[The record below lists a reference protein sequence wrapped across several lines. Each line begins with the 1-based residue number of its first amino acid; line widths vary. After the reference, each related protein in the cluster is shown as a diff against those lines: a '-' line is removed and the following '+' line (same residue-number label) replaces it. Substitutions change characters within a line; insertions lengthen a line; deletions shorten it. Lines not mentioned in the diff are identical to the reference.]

1 MGVAQLKTTL
11 QSSIRHARAPIWNQG
26 TLRTL
31 NRQLWQPH
39 KREHAVRFI
48 LGFLAALA
56 AVVVAALAI
65 TYSGSYN
72 VAANV
77 PDAAIVKWFLATNME
92 RSVMNHARGIK
103 APAQLTDEQARQG
116 FRIYKETCVHCHGAP
131 GKDAGD
137 IGKGLNPEPPYL
149 PDTVGRRT
157 RALFFWI
164 IKNGIKM
171 TGMASYGAVHNDDEI
186 WALVAFVQLL
196 PKMTEEQYVKM
207 EQAPGGSDSA
217 PR

>member
-1 MGVAQLKTTL
+1 
-11 QSSIRHARAPIWNQG
+11 
-26 TLRTL
+26 L

-39 KREHAVRFI
+39 EREHAVRFI

-56 AVVVAALAI
+56 VVVVAALAI

-77 PDAAIVKWFLATNME
+77 PDAGIVKWLLATNME

-116 FRIYKETCVHCHGAP
+116 FRIYKETCVYCHGAP
-131 GKDAGD
+131 GKDAGA
-137 IGKGLNPEPPYL
+137 KGLNPEPPYL
-149 PDTVGRRT
+149 PDTVGRWT
-157 RALFFWI
+157 NAQLFWI

-207 EQAPGGSDSA
+207 EQASGGSGSV

>member
-1 MGVAQLKTTL
+1 M
-11 QSSIRHARAPIWNQG
+11 
-26 TLRTL
+26 
-31 NRQLWQPH
+31 
-39 KREHAVRFI
+39 RFI
-48 LGFLAALA
+48 LGFLAALVVA
-56 AVVVAALAI
+56 VVAALAI

-77 PDAAIVKWFLATNME
+77 PDPGLVSWLLSTNMQ
-92 RSVMNHARGIK
+92 RSVTTHAQAVK

-116 FRIYKETCVHCHGAP
+116 LRIYKETCVNCHGAP
-131 GKDAGD
+131 GKDPSD

-149 PDTVGRRT
+149 PDTVGRWT
-157 RALFFWI
+157 SAQLFWI

-186 WALVAFVQLL
+186 WALVAFVQRL
-196 PKMTEEQYVKM
+196 PNMTPEQYAKM
-207 EQAPGGSDSA
+207 EQASDGSDSV